1 MNKKNKLKKFL
12 KTSSIYIIFST
23 IKYVYQSYIKIGRRK
38 KYAYRSVNSI
48 VNCPCFFNP
57 SLVELHEQTRI
68 STRLRL
74 MSYTGK
80 LIVKKY
86 SSIAADC
93 TVITQN
99 HKSTVSIPQSWLDV
113 NHINDVEKD
122 MIIEEDVWVG
132 HGTTLLYGARLGR
145 GCIVGANSLV
155 NKEIPPYAV
164 VAGCPA
170 KIIAV
175 KFSKEQILNHE
186 KYLYSKDE
194 RLSEEYLDNLFN
206 TLFYDKKIYGTSILT
221 QDDRNIIDKFKEK
234 TGYDYVK

>member
-1 MNKKNKLKKFL
+1 MKNKLKKIL
-12 KTSSIYIIFST
+12 KTSSIYIIFS
-23 IKYVYQSYIKIGRRK
+23 IFRYVYNSYIKIGLRK

-74 MSYTGK
+74 MSNKGK
-80 LIVKKY
+80 LIVNKY

-93 TVITQN
+93 TIITQN
-99 HKSTVSIPQSWLDV
+99 HKSTVSIPQSWLDI
-113 NHINDVEKD
+113 NHINDVEND
-122 MIIEEDVWVG
+122 IVIEEDVWVG
-132 HGTTLLYGARLGR
+132 HGVTLLYGTRLGR

-155 NKEIPPYAV
+155 NKEVPPYAV
-164 VAGCPA
+164 VAGSPA

-175 KFSKEQILNHE
+175 KFSKEQILRHE

-206 TLFYDKKIYGTSILT
+206 TLFADKKIYGTSFLS
-221 QDDRNIIDKFKEK
+221 QEDSNIIEKFKEK